1 MFSEKLILS
10 LVGHIYDA
18 AGNAELW
25 PTFLE
30 RFADAVESASTQI
43 FLYDV
48 ERHGGNLAAAA
59 RLDPE
64 HRRRYNEYFIRVDCF
79 GIHGQKLITS
89 GNVATGQMMCPDS
102 ILENSEFYNDFLR
115 RMDSFHQLGG
125 FIYKHESV
133 ASVIS
138 TLRPKRAGP
147 FDDGDVQLL
156 RTLMPHLQ
164 RAIQL
169 HQRIAGLEAKAD
181 SAAEALDRIPLGF
194 LVIDGAGKVLL
205 SNRRAQDILKS
216 NDGLTLSRNGLVACR
231 PQETNRLRGLIQGA
245 STGGSGMGLGSGGIM
260 TIPRPSLRRPFQILV
275 TPLRSRASVLWPER
289 ASAALFLTDP
299 ESQVEP
305 SDKMLGR
312 LFGLTPAEA
321 RLAGSLMQG
330 TSLEQSAEEFHLS
343 RNTVRS
349 QLRSVFDKTATKRQG
364 ELIRLLWSSPA
375 QLKVD

>member
-25 PTFLE
+25 PAFLE

-194 LVIDGAGKVLL
+194 LVMDGAGKVLL

-216 NDGLTLSRNGLVACR
+216 NDGLT
-231 PQETNRLRGLIQGA
+231 Q
-245 STGGSGMGLGSGGIM
+245 
-260 TIPRPSLRRPFQILV
+260 
-275 TPLRSRASVLWPER
+275 PER
-289 ASAALFLTDP
+289 SGRMPPGGNESPPGVDTGSDCRRIGKGPRLGRNHDHSAAVAAASL
-299 ESQVEP
+299 
-305 SDKMLGR
+305 SD
-312 LFGLTPAEA
+312 
-321 RLAGSLMQG
+321 SC
-330 TSLEQSAEEFHLS
+330 
-343 RNTVRS
+343 
-349 QLRSVFDKTATKRQG
+349 D
-364 ELIRLLWSSPA
+364 SPA
-375 QLKVD
+375 IQN